1 MTAPH
6 LADVPTTGA
15 DTRQYVPLP
24 PHERRGVALCLS
36 GGGYRAVLFHL
47 GAMRRLNEL
56 GILSRLDTITSV
68 SGGSIAAAQV
78 ATHLLDAG
86 GWPEPGQ
93 PVPGWEEGVAQP
105 LRAFTR
111 TDIRTGPVLRR
122 AHPRS
127 WLNQNASADALAA
140 RYAAGPARG
149 SLADLP
155 ERPRF
160 VFLATDLLFRAQWL
174 IDTGRK
180 LMGDE
185 RAGFAPV
192 SERWTLARAV
202 AASSCLPGAFR
213 PLTVGEDAASLEG
226 GTYRGDDRDEL
237 VRRIELS
244 DGGLYDNL
252 GLEPVWRDHAVV
264 LVSDAAP
271 SFHAQ
276 PNLGALWRVLRIV
289 VTLLEQATDVRKRW
303 LISGF
308 AAGVLEGAYWGIG
321 SLPASYAFDGS
332 AYDPPL
338 TAYGERLVSGLVS
351 QIRIDLDPFS
361 DAEIGALENHG
372 YLMAEIAVRRH
383 APRLVA
389 AGAPPPQVPHP
400 QWMDE
405 ERLGRAL
412 AESYRTKMFA
422 RRFAGASSGGPP

>member
-1 MTAPH
+1 VVQTPDA
-6 LADVPTTGA
+6 G
-15 DTRQYVPLP
+15 RYSPLP
-24 PHERRGVALCLS
+24 PSERSGVALCLS

-56 GILSRLDTITSV
+56 GILSRVDTITSV

-78 ATHLLDAG
+78 ATHLLELG
-86 GWPEPGQ
+86 GWPAAGQ
-93 PVPGWEEGVAQP
+93 PVPGWEEEVARP

-111 TDIRTGPVLRR
+111 TDSRTGPLLRR

-127 WLNQNASADALAA
+127 WLNQNASAEALAA

-149 SLADLP
+149 RLGDLP

-160 VFLATDLLFRAQWL
+160 VFLATDLLFRAQWAF
-174 IDTGRK
+174 DTGRK

-185 RAGFAPV
+185 RAGFAPL
-192 SERWTLARAV
+192 SGRWTLARAV

-213 PLTVGEDAASLEG
+213 PLAIGDDAAALAG
-226 GTYRGDDRDEL
+226 GSYAGADRDEL
-237 VRRIELS
+237 LGRIELG
-244 DGGLYDNL
+244 DGGLYDIL

-271 SFHAQ
+271 SFHAR
-276 PNLGALWRVLRIV
+276 PRLGALWRLLRIV

-303 LISGF
+303 LISEF

-321 SLPASYAFDGS
+321 SKPASYAFDGG

-338 TAYGERLVSGLVS
+338 SAYGERLIEDLVS
-351 QIRIDLDPFS
+351 QIRIDFDPFS
-361 DAEIGALENHG
+361 DAEIGVLENHG

-383 APRLVA
+383 APRLAA
-389 AGAPPPQVPHP
+389 AGAPPPDVPHP
-400 QWMDE
+400 EWMDE
-405 ERLGRAL
+405 RRLGRAL
-412 AESYRTKMFA
+412 ADSYRTRMFA
-422 RRFAGASSGGPP
+422 RRFGGASAGGPP